1 MSDVSVSNNPDE
13 SRYEARLGGT
23 LAGIA
28 RYRLTASTINFF
40 HTEVLDEFEG
50 RGVASELVRSA
61 LDAVR
66 ADGALS
72 VDPTCPFFK
81 SFIERHPEYADLV
94 HRSEPGKA

>member
-13 SRYEARLGGT
+13 SRYEARLDGT

-28 RYRLTASTINFF
+28 HYRLRGSTITFV

-50 RGVASELVRSA
+50 RGVASALVEAS

-66 ADGALS
+66 ADGTLT
-72 VDPTCPFFK
+72 VNPLCPFFK
-81 SFIERHPEYADLV
+81 SFIEQHPDYADLV
-94 HRSEPGKA
+94 RKA